1 VPAIATVA
9 PSQQDSGAPRCRAR
23 VSLTAA
29 GGVCYLASW
38 RNRLG
43 TGVPELRLP
52 RNQTEL
58 AGIHDLRDTVL
69 FKGRGRSGY
78 DRHHPDD
85 QSPNNHFMGFWQ
97 DGELVG
103 TLRVDLLDDE
113 TAALRLV
120 AVEPRLQGRGI
131 GRKMIVAAEQFISAA
146 GCHRVVTNAASDA
159 VQFYSRLGYEE
170 ARWDDPGEG
179 AGGPI
184 VPMQKQLSPR

>member
-1 VPAIATVA
+1 MPRF
-9 PSQQDSGAPRCRAR
+9 SGSP
-23 VSLTAA
+23 LL
-29 GGVCYLASW
+29 CYPASW

-52 RNQTEL
+52 RNQIEL

-69 FKGRGRSGY
+69 FKGRGRSDY

-97 DGELVG
+97 DDELLG
-103 TLRVDLLDDE
+103 TLRVDFLDDE

-120 AVEPRLQGRGI
+120 AVEPHLQGRGI

-146 GCHRVVTNAASDA
+146 GCCRVVTNAASDA
-159 VQFYSRLGYEE
+159 AQFYSRLGYEE
-170 ARWDDPGEG
+170 VPWDDPGEG